1 MKQRLIILAALFI
14 IVSSTLLGQ
23 INISG
28 TVVDTDTHDIIE
40 FANIA
45 LLKQDSSF
53 VAGASSDTKGLFAF
67 NNIPTGD
74 YILSA
79 TFVGYGKRYIPVK
92 NAVENTDLGNVP
104 LKSSDIALK
113 DVTVTANAV
122 IQKPD
127 RKVIIPSDAQI
138 KASNSGITLLRNLQ
152 LSRIIINPLNNTISL
167 PGGDAVQ
174 LRINGVEVTIAEI
187 TAIQPEDIIRI
198 EYHDDPG
205 MRYGNVGAVI
215 DYITRRRDS
224 GGNVSANLA
233 NVPFGVLGW
242 GENFLSAK
250 VNHKKSEFGVNTY
263 WSHRNIEWTRENE
276 ETFVF
281 PDKTLTRTEEGQPTT
296 FKDDRLNV
304 ALNYS
309 LNEADKYMFNAT
321 LRNNYQKT
329 PNQFSDRNSMIYSS
343 DNNNPLSIS
352 DHSTW
357 RSYSPSLDLYYQ
369 RNLKNDQLLIFNLVG
384 TYIDSKSTR
393 SYQERRNNIL
403 NTDIY
408 SSVLGDKYSLIGE
421 GIYEKT
427 LKAGK
432 ISAGLKHTQSYTSNS
447 YEGNVAANVGLN
459 FAETYGYAEFQFKK
473 NKFNYSLG
481 LGVMRNYNSQGEN
494 HNEKY
499 IFRPN
504 VRVSYSIND
513 NAYIRYNGYISGYS
527 PSLSDLNNVEQDID
541 SLQIRRGNPNLQ
553 TVWYYTHTLTGGY
566 NKGIFGVEFFMRYSY
581 DHKPIMEQV
590 TFEDGKF
597 VRTNINQKGFH
608 RLNTEATFKLKP
620 FGEYLTLSVTP
631 GLNRYISYGEEF
643 THTYSSWRVRGSAV
657 FNYKKWSLTGEMYTR
672 WNNFWGETMDRGERI
687 HTVSVGYSDE
697 SRLLGLE
704 KVKWSLTGG
713 MFNPFS
719 KSYSQGSRNYS
730 ALTPNKS
737 LVYTD
742 NLKQIFVI
750 NFTINFNFGRQYKAG
765 NKRLNNDDTDAGIM
779 SGSKK

>member
-1 MKQRLIILAALFI
+1 MKRKLTTLGILFMIIT
-14 IVSSTLLGQ
+14 STLLGQ
-23 INISG
+23 VNISG
-28 TVVDTDTHDIIE
+28 TVIDTDTQDVIE

-45 LLKQDSSF
+45 LLKQDSTF
-53 VAGASSDTKGLFAF
+53 VAGASTDTQGLFAF
-67 NNIPTGD
+67 NGMPTGD

-79 TFVGYGKRYIPVK
+79 TFVGYGKKFIPVNHIDK
-92 NAVENTDLGNVP
+92 DTNLGSID

-113 DVTVTANAV
+113 DVTVTANAI

-138 KASNSGITLLRNLQ
+138 KASNSGVTLLRNLQ
-152 LSRIIINPLNNTISL
+152 LSRIIINPIDNTINI

-187 TAIQPEDIIRI
+187 VAIQPEDIIRI

-215 DYITRRRDS
+215 DYITRRRES

-233 NVPFGVLGW
+233 NVPMKNPGW
-242 GENFLSAK
+242 GENFFSAK
-250 VNHKKSEFGVNTY
+250 VNHKKSEFGVNAY
-263 WSHRNIEWTRENE
+263 WSRRDIEWIRENE

-281 PDKTLTRTEEGQPTT
+281 PDKTLVRTEEGQPTK
-296 FKDDRLNV
+296 FKHDRLNV

-309 LNEADKYMFNAT
+309 LNETDKYMFNAT
-321 LRNNYQKT
+321 FRNSYQKT
-329 PNQFSDRNSMIYSS
+329 PNEFTDRNSVIHSS
-343 DNNNPLSIS
+343 DNNNPLSVS
-352 DHSTW
+352 DHTSW
-357 RSYSPSLDLYYQ
+357 KNYSPSLDLYYQ
-369 RNLKNDQLLIFNLVG
+369 RNLKNDQLLIFNVVG

-393 SYQERRNNIL
+393 LYQERRNDIL

-427 LKAGK
+427 FKSGK
-432 ISAGLKHTQSYTSNS
+432 LSAGLKHTQSYTSNT
-447 YEGNVAANVGLN
+447 YEGNVDANVGLN

-481 LGVMRNYNSQGEN
+481 LGVMRNYNSQGDN
-494 HNEKY
+494 SNEKY
-499 IFRPN
+499 IFRPT
-504 VRVSYSIND
+504 VRISYNIND

-527 PSLSDLNNVEQDID
+527 PSLSDLNNVEQAID
-541 SLQIRRGNPNLQ
+541 SLQIRRGNPNLE
-553 TVWYYTHTLTGGY
+553 TVWFHTHTLTGGF
-566 NKGIFGVEFFMRYSY
+566 NKGIFSADLFMRYSY

-590 TFEDGKF
+590 IFEDGKF

-608 RLNTEATFKLKP
+608 RLYSDITFKLKP
-620 FGEYLTLSVTP
+620 FGDYLTLSVTP
-631 GLNRYISYGEEF
+631 GFNRYISYGEDF
-643 THTYSSWRVRGSAV
+643 THTYGYWRVRGSAI
-657 FNYKKWSLTGEMYTR
+657 FNYKKWSFSAEGGTR
-672 WNNFWGETMDRGERI
+672 WNNFWGETMDRGERF
-687 HTVSVGYSDE
+687 HSVMLGYNGE

-704 KVKWSLTGG
+704 KVKWSLNAG

-719 KSYSQGSRNYS
+719 KSYSQSSRNYS
-730 ALTPNKS
+730 ALTPTKS
-737 LVYTD
+737 WVYTN
-742 NLKQIFVI
+742 NLDKIFVI

>member
-1 MKQRLIILAALFI
+1 
-14 IVSSTLLGQ
+14 
-23 INISG
+23 
-28 TVVDTDTHDIIE
+28 
-40 FANIA
+40 
-45 LLKQDSSF
+45 
-53 VAGASSDTKGLFAF
+53 
-67 NNIPTGD
+67 
-74 YILSA
+74 
-79 TFVGYGKRYIPVK
+79 
-92 NAVENTDLGNVP
+92 
-104 LKSSDIALK
+104 
-113 DVTVTANAV
+113 
-122 IQKPD
+122 
-127 RKVIIPSDAQI
+127 
-138 KASNSGITLLRNLQ
+138 
-152 LSRIIINPLNNTISL
+152 
-167 PGGDAVQ
+167 
-174 LRINGVEVTIAEI
+174 
-187 TAIQPEDIIRI
+187 
-198 EYHDDPG
+198 
-205 MRYGNVGAVI
+205 
-215 DYITRRRDS
+215 
-224 GGNVSANLA
+224 
-233 NVPFGVLGW
+233 
-242 GENFLSAK
+242 
-250 VNHKKSEFGVNTY
+250 
-263 WSHRNIEWTRENE
+263 
-276 ETFVF
+276 
-281 PDKTLTRTEEGQPTT
+281 
-296 FKDDRLNV
+296 
-304 ALNYS
+304 
-309 LNEADKYMFNAT
+309 
-321 LRNNYQKT
+321 
-329 PNQFSDRNSMIYSS
+329 
-343 DNNNPLSIS
+343 
-352 DHSTW
+352 
-357 RSYSPSLDLYYQ
+357 
-369 RNLKNDQLLIFNLVG
+369 
-384 TYIDSKSTR
+384 
-393 SYQERRNNIL
+393 
-403 NTDIY
+403 
-408 SSVLGDKYSLIGE
+408 
-421 GIYEKT
+421 
-427 LKAGK
+427 
-432 ISAGLKHTQSYTSNS
+432 
-447 YEGNVAANVGLN
+447 
-459 FAETYGYAEFQFKK
+459 
-473 NKFNYSLG
+473 
-481 LGVMRNYNSQGEN
+481 MRNYNSQGEN

-504 VRVSYSIND
+504 IRVSYNIND

>member
-92 NAVENTDLGNVP
+92 NAIENTDLGNVP

-152 LSRIIINPLNNTISL
+152 LSRIIVNPLNNTITL

-233 NVPFGVLGW
+233 NVPFGGLGW

-250 VNHKKSEFGVNTY
+250 VNHKKSEFGVNAY
-263 WSHRNIEWTRENE
+263 WSRRNIEWTRENE

-357 RSYSPSLDLYYQ
+357 RSYAPSLDLYYQ

-393 SYQERRNNIL
+393 SYQERRNSIL

-408 SSVLGDKYSLIGE
+408 SSVLGDKYSLIAE

-432 ISAGLKHTQSYTSNS
+432 ISAGLKHTQSYTNNS
-447 YEGNVAANVGLN
+447 YEGNVGANVGLN

-504 VRVSYSIND
+504 VRVSYNIND

-541 SLQIRRGNPNLQ
+541 SLQIRKGNPNLQ

-566 NKGIFGVEFFMRYSY
+566 NKGIFGAEFFMRYSY

-590 TFEDGKF
+590 TFEEGKF

-631 GLNRYISYGEEF
+631 GFNRYISYGEEF
-643 THTYSSWRVRGSAV
+643 THTYSSWQVRGSAT
-657 FNYKKWSLTGEMYTR
+657 FNYKKWSLSGDVYTR
-672 WNNFWGETMDRGERI
+672 WNSFWGETMERGERLHI
-687 HTVSVGYSDE
+687 VSVGYSDE

-713 MFNPFS
+713 MFNPFA

>member
-1 MKQRLIILAALFI
+1 MKLRLTTLTILFMII
-14 IVSSTLLGQ
+14 SSTIAAQ
-23 INISG
+23 VNISG
-28 TVVDTDTHDIIE
+28 TVIDNDSRDIIE

-45 LLKQDSSF
+45 LLKQDSTF

-67 NNIPTGD
+67 NGIPTGD
-74 YILSA
+74 YLLSA
-79 TFVGYGKRYIPVK
+79 TFVGYGKKYIPVNHIEK
-92 NAVENTDLGNVP
+92 DTDLGNIA
-104 LKSSDIALK
+104 LNSSDIALK

-127 RKVIIPSDAQI
+127 RKVIIPSETQI

-152 LSRIIINPLNNTISL
+152 LSRIIVNPLDNTISL

-174 LRINGVEVTIAEI
+174 LRINGVEVTIAEVV
-187 TAIQPEDIIRI
+187 AIQPEDIIRI

-215 DYITRRRDS
+215 DYITRRRES
-224 GGNVSANLA
+224 GGNVSANFA
-233 NVPFGVLGW
+233 NAPYGPGW

-250 VNHKKSEFGVNTY
+250 VNHKKSEFGINAY
-263 WSHRNIEWTRENE
+263 WSRRSIDWTRENE

-296 FKDDRLNV
+296 FKDNRLNV

-309 LNEADKYMFNAT
+309 LNETDKYMFNAT

-329 PNQFSDRNSMIYSS
+329 PNQFSDRNSIIYSS
-343 DNNNPLSIS
+343 DNDNNPLSIS

-357 RSYSPSLDLYYQ
+357 RSYSPSLDLYFQ
-369 RNLKNDQLLIFNLVG
+369 RNLKNDQLLIFNVVG

-393 SYQERRNNIL
+393 LYQERRNDML

-408 SSVLGDKYSLIGE
+408 SSVLGDKYSLIAE
-421 GIYEKT
+421 GIYEKSF
-427 LKAGK
+427 KAGK
-432 ISAGLKHTQSYTSNS
+432 FSAGLKHTQSYTNNT
-447 YEGNVAANVGLN
+447 YDGNVSADVGLN

-481 LGVMRNYNSQGEN
+481 LGVMRNYNSQGDN

-499 IFRPN
+499 IFRPT
-504 VRVSYSIND
+504 VRISYNIND

-527 PSLSDLNNVEQDID
+527 PSLSDLNNVEQEID
-541 SLQIRRGNPNLQ
+541 SLQIQRGNPNLQ

-566 NKGIFGVEFFMRYSY
+566 NKGIFGAEFFMRYSY
-581 DHKPIMEQV
+581 DHKPIMEQI

-608 RLNTEATFKLKP
+608 RLYSEATFKLKP
-620 FGEYLTLSVTP
+620 FGEYLTLSVAP
-631 GLNRYISYGEEF
+631 GFNRYISYGEDF
-643 THTYSSWRVRGSAV
+643 THTYGYWRIRGSAM
-657 FNYKKWSLTGEMYTR
+657 FNYKKWSFTAEAWTR
-672 WNNFWGETMDRGERI
+672 WNNFWGETMERGERL
-687 HTVSVGYSDE
+687 HTIMLGYTDE
-697 SRLLGLE
+697 SRLFGLE
-704 KVKWSLTGG
+704 KVKWSLNAG

-719 KSYSQGSRNYS
+719 KSYTLGSRNYS
-730 ALTPNKS
+730 ALAPNKS

-742 NLKQIFVI
+742 NLKQILVI

-779 SGSKK
+779 SGAKK

>member
-447 YEGNVAANVGLN
+447 YEGNVTANVGLN

-504 VRVSYSIND
+504 IRVSYNIND

-730 ALTPNKS
+730 TLTPNKS

>member
-1 MKQRLIILAALFI
+1 MKQRLIILTALFI

-127 RKVIIPSDAQI
+127 RKVIIPSDTQI

-152 LSRIIINPLNNTISL
+152 LSRIIVNPLNNTITL

-233 NVPFGVLGW
+233 NVPFGGLGW

-250 VNHKKSEFGVNTY
+250 VNHKKSEFGVNAY
-263 WSHRNIEWTRENE
+263 WSRRNIEWTRENE

-403 NTDIY
+403 NTVIY

-590 TFEDGKF
+590 TFEEGKF

-730 ALTPNKS
+730 TLTPNKS